1 MFQVTF
7 YLRSGIHFT
16 VPFGTFST
24 RIADADGKL
33 VGLDWTTVV
42 GKFPH
47 LHHIEVNE
55 IAAIVIKSSDD
66 HQPPKLAA
74 PKPDASDIT

>member
-24 RIADADGKL
+24 RIADADGRL
-33 VGLDWTTVV
+33 VGIEWTTAE
-42 GKFPH
+42 GMFPH
-47 LHHIEVNE
+47 LHHITVDE
-55 IAAIVIKSSDD
+55 IAAIVIESSDD
-66 HQPPKLAA
+66 QPPKLAA
-74 PKPDASDIT
+74 PKPDTSAIT